1 MYYQTNQYQNQNQAN
16 YLQNQAIPVT
26 NNSPQVIA
34 QNQQYQY
41 PGYAQQNQIA
51 TQPQYQKVQAAQ
63 NAKNVQQI
71 QNAPNYQ
78 NVQQAHH
85 QRQQPLTN
93 NQNIQYYQVPG
104 KPNNYVQ
111 YAQPGQ
117 QVYPQQVQQ
126 IPQVQQG
133 QNMKYNYNIKT
144 NVPDGKQQIR
154 GQGQLLPNQNVNQIK
169 QDPNLV
175 QNIQVA
181 NQMGQPQQQKMMLRG
196 PAPKN
201 KHLTGSHKPS
211 TKAPTLDPILA
222 QQQPNTHIINNPN
235 QQINNQNYINQTV
248 NPNAHIHQNQ
258 KKVEPKMQIPG
269 QEQKLDKTNKKAS
282 LMTVNSL
289 AGLPYKN
296 YPQVEFSS
304 KPFLRISGYACNS
317 YNGTIKAYNE
327 DKIKIQYKVSKNFVL
342 NNKQYQAL
350 ISYFGVFDG
359 HGGDK
364 CSQFLKENLDRI
376 LFNQTMFPNNV
387 IESIREAFKSAES
400 KFRSIAVQNNKLID
414 KSGSCALIALIIN
427 DILYAINLG
436 DSRGLYS
443 KDGGKEF
450 YQITRDHKPNDPKEK
465 ARIEKAG
472 GQVYYAN
479 KVNVNGKE
487 VILKEEQFGPGFKF
501 PYRLYPSG
509 LAVSFIYNFNIFISL
524 GSKNYR
530 RLLFKRIY
538 F

>member
-1 MYYQTNQYQNQNQAN
+1 MD
-16 YLQNQAIPVT
+16 
-26 NNSPQVIA
+26 VIL
-34 QNQQYQY
+34 
-41 PGYAQQNQIA
+41 IME
-51 TQPQYQKVQAAQ
+51 
-63 NAKNVQQI
+63 
-71 QNAPNYQ
+71 
-78 NVQQAHH
+78 
-85 QRQQPLTN
+85 RL
-93 NQNIQYYQVPG
+93 
-104 KPNNYVQ
+104 
-111 YAQPGQ
+111 
-117 QVYPQQVQQ
+117 
-126 IPQVQQG
+126 
-133 QNMKYNYNIKT
+133 
-144 NVPDGKQQIR
+144 
-154 GQGQLLPNQNVNQIK
+154 
-169 QDPNLV
+169 
-175 QNIQVA
+175 
-181 NQMGQPQQQKMMLRG
+181 
-196 PAPKN
+196 
-201 KHLTGSHKPS
+201 
-211 TKAPTLDPILA
+211 
-222 QQQPNTHIINNPN
+222 
-235 QQINNQNYINQTV
+235 
-248 NPNAHIHQNQ
+248 
-258 KKVEPKMQIPG
+258 
-269 QEQKLDKTNKKAS
+269 
-282 LMTVNSL
+282 
-289 AGLPYKN
+289 
-296 YPQVEFSS
+296 
-304 KPFLRISGYACNS
+304 
-317 YNGTIKAYNE
+317 NE

-443 KDGGKEF
+443 RDGGKEF
-450 YQITRDHKPNDPKEK
+450 YQLTRDHKPNDPKEK

-509 LAVSFIYNFNIFISL
+509 LAVSF
-524 GSKNYR
+524 
-530 RLLFKRIY
+530 Y

>member
-1 MYYQTNQYQNQNQAN
+1 
-16 YLQNQAIPVT
+16 
-26 NNSPQVIA
+26 
-34 QNQQYQY
+34 
-41 PGYAQQNQIA
+41 
-51 TQPQYQKVQAAQ
+51 
-63 NAKNVQQI
+63 
-71 QNAPNYQ
+71 
-78 NVQQAHH
+78 
-85 QRQQPLTN
+85 
-93 NQNIQYYQVPG
+93 
-104 KPNNYVQ
+104 
-111 YAQPGQ
+111 
-117 QVYPQQVQQ
+117 
-126 IPQVQQG
+126 
-133 QNMKYNYNIKT
+133 
-144 NVPDGKQQIR
+144 
-154 GQGQLLPNQNVNQIK
+154 
-169 QDPNLV
+169 
-175 QNIQVA
+175 
-181 NQMGQPQQQKMMLRG
+181 MGQPQQQNMMLRG

-269 QEQKLDKTNKKAS
+269 QEQKLDKANKKPS

-289 AGLPYKN
+289 AGLPYEN

-304 KPFLRISGYACNS
+304 KPFLRISGYGCNS
-317 YNGTIKAYNE
+317 YNGKVKTYNE

-450 YQITRDHKPNDPKEK
+450 YQITRDHKPNDNIEK
-465 ARIEKAG
+465 ARIEKHG
-472 GQVYYAN
+472 GKVYYAN
-479 KVNVNGKE
+479 TVIRNGKKIE
-487 VILKEEQFGPGFKF
+487 LKEEKFGKDFKF
-501 PYRLYPSG
+501 PYRVSPGG
-509 LAVSFIYNFNIFISL
+509 LAVARTIGDFYAKIPEL
-524 GSKNYR
+524 GGVKGLVSSDPCIT
-530 RLLFKRIY
+530 LFKVDDKSDFILMGCDGIFDRLDNEKIFKKIWEY
-538 F
+538 KKQNKSINDIHTFCGQITDAIIKYSMEKDSVDNVSVVFIAFKNFENKMKDPNFVLAFNNKSKAIQKDKVDFSLNYKNNQTSK